1 MGTVSLGRCKQTP
14 PLSAQDTNNKP
25 KDGPIKVQLGEPM
38 NWGGSFTEQGEGWPS
53 EHGLGTLEEPCHCLV
68 SPRMGGDAP
77 EAASVECAF
86 SHLLLC
92 LNANTFRE
100 YKTTG
105 QLRTASRQAKEG
117 ASRVW
122 RCVDPPRSFPRGCQQ
137 AAGPSRDSCKWSQLF

>member
-1 MGTVSLGRCKQTP
+1 
-14 PLSAQDTNNKP
+14 
-25 KDGPIKVQLGEPM
+25 M
-38 NWGGSFTEQGEGWPS
+38 NLGGSFTEQGEGWPS
-53 EHGLGTLEEPCHCLV
+53 EHGLVTLEEPCHCLV

-105 QLRTASRQAKEG
+105 QNYIQLAGRRRREHPESGGALILPAPFRGDVNRQRAHPGTLASG
-117 ASRVW
+117 HN
-122 RCVDPPRSFPRGCQQ
+122 RSDEDDGCT
-137 AAGPSRDSCKWSQLF
+137 